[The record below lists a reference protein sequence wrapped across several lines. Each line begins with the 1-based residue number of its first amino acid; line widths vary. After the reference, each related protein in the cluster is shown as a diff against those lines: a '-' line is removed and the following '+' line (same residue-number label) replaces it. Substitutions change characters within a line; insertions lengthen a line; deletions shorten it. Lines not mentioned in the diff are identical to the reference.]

1 MGPPQCSLPILVCS
15 WGAPACSPVPD
26 TLQTQ
31 GVPLPGRPPE
41 FTLALRPE
49 PLPLREASGLAA
61 FRARRWEE
69 TPPFW
74 EAPPFW
80 EGLGV
85 WGSGPRFT
93 SPRGDIRAPG
103 PKSDSPSPGTTPA
116 PGLLMGRHPR
126 MPQALPAPLG
136 DPPQRRRCRAGGCRG
151 DLHRDL
157 QHSPRPLASPGLSLS
172 ASVRRS
178 GPRRRRLCAGRT
190 RGAWAPA
197 GPAPAPPRLCGH
209 PRPVARGHRTQPG
222 VRTLRHRDSR
232 PLPDARGPAVTP
244 TRPADA
250 RPAPRPL
257 LPLPQRRDG
266 VRGGGGGTPLPEAAR
281 PHQPPALL
289 PQPSSGP
296 PDPQRSRPPRSPA
309 ADPPGTRLRGSAPWS
324 PPTRCRSSR
333 GGLPPGTVHS
343 Q

>member
-103 PKSDSPSPGTTPA
+103 PKSASPSPGTTTPA

-136 DPPQRRRCRAGGCRG
+136 DPPQRRRCPAGGCRG

-197 GPAPAPPRLCGH
+197 GPAPAPPRG
-209 PRPVARGHRTQPG
+209 PRAPDPAGRQDAAAPGQPAAP
-222 VRTLRHRDSR
+222 RR
-232 PLPDARGPAVTP
+232 
-244 TRPADA
+244 A
-250 RPAPRPL
+250 RPRSDTHAARRRTARAPP
-257 LPLPQRRDG
+257 PPPAAAAAG
-266 VRGGGGGTPLPEAAR
+266 RGAGRGRGRGTPLPEAAP

-289 PQPSSGP
+289 PQPSSGATG
-296 PDPQRSRPPRSPA
+296 PA
-309 ADPPGTRLRGSAPWS
+309 ALPPTPLTCCGPARDPPPGLSPLVPAHQVPEQPRG
-324 PPTRCRSSR
+324 PPTRHR
-333 GGLPPGTVHS
+333 P
-343 Q
+343 